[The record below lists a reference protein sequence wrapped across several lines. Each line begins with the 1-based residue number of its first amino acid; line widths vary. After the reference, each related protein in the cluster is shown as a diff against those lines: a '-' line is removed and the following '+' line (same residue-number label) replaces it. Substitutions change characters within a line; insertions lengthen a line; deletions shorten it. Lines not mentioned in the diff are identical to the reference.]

1 MEKLSNTSKK
11 VSEEADVEHVD
22 SLGPELT
29 DMLDATKE
37 SEYLEMVKNEHRQEI
52 FNLVNGLETEL
63 QQIEA
68 TRSGRFYRLQLSF
81 KNSRH
86 FTWVMAAF
94 ASMGGLLFGLD
105 QSLISGAN
113 LFMPQALGLST
124 QQVGLVN
131 SSMPLGAV
139 AGAAMLI
146 PANEY
151 LGRRGAI
158 IFSTILYTI
167 GAALEAGAINY
178 PMMVV
183 GRLVL
188 GFGVGIETGTVP
200 VYVAES
206 VERQFRGNLV
216 SLYQFNIALGEVLGY
231 VVAAI
236 FLKVEGN
243 WRYMLG
249 SSIVFS
255 TLMFI
260 GMVLLTESPRY
271 LMHKSRLLDAY
282 RVWKRIRGIE
292 SFESQAEFYLIKVT
306 ADAEANELRE
316 KRASLRF
323 VWMDF
328 ITVPRCR
335 RAIVYANTM
344 ILLGQFVGINGLMYY
359 MSILMRQIG
368 LDAAD
373 STYVS
378 MVGGGALFIGT
389 IPAIFNM
396 ERFGRRFWAM
406 TMLPGCFIGLI
417 LIGCSYQFNVK
428 TNTKTVEG
436 LYLSGLIIYMLFY
449 GPYACLT
456 WVIPSDVYPTYLRSY
471 GMATSDAMVFLG
483 SFIITYNFSAMQSA
497 MTKTGLALGFFG
509 GITVLGWFYQLLFM
523 PEVKDMTLEEVG
535 VVFCKPTKQIM
546 KDNVASSVRTTSLLL
561 RGRFREAAL
570 GQKPSR
576 ARGD

>member
-1 MEKLSNTSKK
+1 MQCGVKEMEKESITFKK
-11 VSEEADVEHVD
+11 DSEEADVEHVD
-22 SLGPELT
+22 SLGHELT

-37 SEYLEMVKNEHRQEI
+37 SEYLEMVKNEHGQEI

-63 QQIEA
+63 QQSEA

-81 KNSRH
+81 KDPKH

-113 LFMPQALGLST
+113 LFMPQVLGLST

-146 PANEY
+146 PSNEY

-231 VVAAI
+231 IVAAI

-260 GMVLLTESPRY
+260 GYVFDKQANWIKLTKEP
-271 LMHKSRLLDAY
+271 
-282 RVWKRIRGIE
+282 
-292 SFESQAEFYLIKVT
+292 
-306 ADAEANELRE
+306 
-316 KRASLRF
+316 
-323 VWMDF
+323 
-328 ITVPRCR
+328 
-335 RAIVYANTM
+335 
-344 ILLGQFVGINGLMYY
+344 
-359 MSILMRQIG
+359 
-368 LDAAD
+368 
-373 STYVS
+373 
-378 MVGGGALFIGT
+378 
-389 IPAIFNM
+389 PA
-396 ERFGRRFWAM
+396 WS
-406 TMLPGCFIGLI
+406 C
-417 LIGCSYQFNVK
+417 
-428 TNTKTVEG
+428 
-436 LYLSGLIIYMLFY
+436 
-449 GPYACLT
+449 
-456 WVIPSDVYPTYLRSY
+456 
-471 GMATSDAMVFLG
+471 
-483 SFIITYNFSAMQSA
+483 
-497 MTKTGLALGFFG
+497 
-509 GITVLGWFYQLLFM
+509 
-523 PEVKDMTLEEVG
+523 
-535 VVFCKPTKQIM
+535 
-546 KDNVASSVRTTSLLL
+546 
-561 RGRFREAAL
+561 
-570 GQKPSR
+570 
-576 ARGD
+576 